1 MYVKNTMARRTKE
14 QSAQTRARL
23 IDAAR
28 AEFERRGYAHT
39 TLEQIARAV
48 GMTRGAVYF
57 HFPDKAALFR
67 AMRDQVE
74 LPLIDRIGP
83 ELQFGSDGDPLVAI
97 ERFLLAVIA
106 TIGACETTRRT
117 FEILSFGCEYV
128 DALAPELAL
137 QRQRL
142 AELRDQ
148 LRDAYLRAQAQGQ
161 LRADIDPAV
170 AALETVVFMT
180 GLVRVWLLDRG
191 QLLIDGNPARLVRAH
206 VASRRRCRDA
216 TRTSACLPP
225 PRSAQSPT

>member
-1 MYVKNTMARRTKE
+1 MREYIHSRMYVKNPMARRTKE

-39 TLEQIARAV
+39 TLEQVARSA
-48 GMTRGAVYF
+48 GMTRGALYF

-83 ELQFGSDGDPLVAI
+83 ELMVGSDGDPLLAI
-97 ERFLLAVIA
+97 ERFLLAVTA
-106 TIGACETTRRT
+106 TIDACETTRRT

-128 DALAPELAL
+128 DALAPELDL
-137 QRQRL
+137 QRRQL

-148 LRDAYLRAQAQGQ
+148 LRAAYLRAQAKGQ
-161 LRADIDPAV
+161 LRADVDPAL

-180 GLVRVWLLDRG
+180 GLVRVWLLDRART
-191 QLLIDGNPARLVRAH
+191 LVDGGPAALVRAH
-206 VASRRRCRDA
+206 VASRRR
-216 TRTSACLPP
+216 
-225 PRSAQSPT
+225 

>member
-1 MYVKNTMARRTKE
+1 MARRTKE
-14 QSAQTRARL
+14 QSAQTRVRL

-39 TLEQIARAV
+39 TLEQVARSA
-48 GMTRGAVYF
+48 GMTRGALYF

-83 ELQFGSDGDPLVAI
+83 ELMAGSDGDPLLAI
-97 ERFLLAVIA
+97 ERFLLAVTA
-106 TIGACETTRRT
+106 TIDACETTRRT

-128 DALAPELAL
+128 DALAPELDL
-137 QRQRL
+137 QRRQL

-148 LRDAYLRAQAQGQ
+148 LRAAYLRAHAKGQ
-161 LRADIDPAV
+161 LRADVDPAL

-180 GLVRVWLLDRG
+180 GLVRVWLLDRART
-191 QLLIDGNPARLVRAH
+191 LVDGGPAALVRAH
-206 VASRRRCRDA
+206 VASRRR
-216 TRTSACLPP
+216 
-225 PRSAQSPT
+225 